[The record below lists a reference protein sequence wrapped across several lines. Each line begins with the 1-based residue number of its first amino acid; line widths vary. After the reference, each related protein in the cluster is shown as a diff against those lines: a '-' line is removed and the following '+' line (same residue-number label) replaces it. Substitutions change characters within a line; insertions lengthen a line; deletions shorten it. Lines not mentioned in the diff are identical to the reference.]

1 MQKHILIV
9 EDEIAIR
16 EMITF
21 SLMKQKYNVSQCG
34 NGLEALEFM
43 ANLKPDL
50 MIIDWGLPKM
60 NGMQLVEKIRN
71 NEVHADIPIIMLT
84 ARTEENDKIQGL
96 ETGVDDYI
104 TKPLSIRELLA
115 RISALLR
122 RADGFHKTNILQID
136 RIKMNLDSHQVFID
150 KKELPISITEFNLL
164 KLLMK
169 NPNRTLSREQILN
182 HVWGR
187 TSFVELRT
195 VDVHVLRLRKALKTQ
210 NADGFIKTIRGAGYK
225 FFENQ

>member
-1 MQKHILIV
+1 LIV
-9 EDEIAIR
+9 
-16 EMITF
+16 
-21 SLMKQKYNVSQCG
+21 
-34 NGLEALEFM
+34 
-43 ANLKPDL
+43 
-50 MIIDWGLPKM
+50 DWGLPKM
-60 NGMQLVEKIRN
+60 NGMQLVESIRN
-71 NEVHADIPIIMLT
+71 NEIHADIPIIMLT

-122 RADGFHKTNILQID
+122 RADGFHKTNILEID
-136 RIKMNLDSHQVFID
+136 RIQMNLDSHQVFID
-150 KKELPISITEFNLL
+150 DNELSISITEFNLL

-195 VDVHVLRLRKALKTQ
+195 VDVHVLRLRKALKSH
-210 NADGFIKTIRGAGYK
+210 NAESYIKTIRGAGYK
-225 FFENQ
+225 FFEKP

>member
-84 ARTEENDKIQGL
+84 ARKTENDRIIGL
-96 ETGVDDYI
+96 KAGVDDYVC
-104 TKPLSIRELLA
+104 KPFSAKELML
-115 RISALLR
+115 RIQAVLKRAGIFNENKVEGLQLDKNGYFLRYNDQQIKLTHLEFALLNFLSQKP
-122 RADGFHKTNILQID
+122 G
-136 RIKMNLDSHQVFID
+136 RIY
-150 KKELPISITEFNLL
+150 
-164 KLLMK
+164 
-169 NPNRTLSREQILN
+169 SREQILE
-182 HVWGR
+182 
-187 TSFVELRT
+187 FVYNNDR
-195 VDVHVLRLRKALKTQ
+195 DISDRAIDSHIKNIRKKIRAINIDQ
-210 NADGFIKTIRGAGYK
+210 NIIETTYGAG
-225 FFENQ
+225 FRFVPIE